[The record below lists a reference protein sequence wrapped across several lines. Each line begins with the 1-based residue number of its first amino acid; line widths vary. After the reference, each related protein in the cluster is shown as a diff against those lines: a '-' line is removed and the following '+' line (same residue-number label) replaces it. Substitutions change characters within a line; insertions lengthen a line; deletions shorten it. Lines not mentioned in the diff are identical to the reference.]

1 MPRPR
6 GRPRASTTT
15 RRRPREQ
22 KSVFKKAEV
31 GRFDGTYSS
40 VAFRDGDEVGDL
52 LAKASITLNSGD
64 EINDDKGRAVSRHDL
79 AKDKETYH
87 VVSNYKNGQ

>member
-6 GRPRASTTT
+6 ATATRGRPRQARRTSTS
-15 RRRPREQ
+15 P
-22 KSVFKKAEV
+22 FKKAEV

-40 VAFRDGDEVGDL
+40 VAFRDGDFVRDL
-52 LAKASITLNSGD
+52 LRKAGIDLKSGD
-64 EINDDKGRAVSRHDL
+64 EINDDKGRAVDGCDK